1 METKLLPKY
10 TNAVKFALK
19 VLDEAFILE
28 EPEATAGLPRKPGA
42 PSSANALYETRVRI
56 NGPKIAAAKR
66 SVIVK

>member
-28 EPEATAGLPRKPGA
+28 EPEATPGFF
-42 PSSANALYETRVRI
+42 
-56 NGPKIAAAKR
+56 
-66 SVIVK
+66 